1 MAMFARVIRRPW
13 SLPLAAAVFGGVWL
27 SAQAPQPAA
36 TDLAASVDRIVRSV
50 LTTTGVPSASV
61 AVVNNRKIV
70 LAHAYGDARLDPRV
84 PARPEMRYG
93 IGSISKQFT
102 AAAMLWLEEQ
112 GKVSLGD
119 PVGKYVS
126 GLARGNEVTIRQV
139 LSHTSGYQDY
149 WPQDYVM
156 PGMLKP
162 TTSQQILDT
171 WAKRTLD
178 FEPGSKWQYSN
189 TNYVIAGL
197 IVEKIAGEPLWQ
209 VLRERVFTPLGLT
222 SVANIDEHAL
232 PAGDAMGYFRYALG
246 PLRPA
251 PKEGPGWLFAAG
263 EIAATAADLAKWDLS
278 IITETILKPASYR
291 EMESEV
297 RLTSGVATNYG
308 LGMDVRLVSGHR
320 RLEHNGEVSG
330 FTAENIVLPDDGMAV
345 AVLTNQDAA
354 NAAGDIGRQVMAR
367 LLDQAAPP
375 ADQTRTDSARHIFD
389 GLRQGTIDRALFTD
403 NGNAYFSRQALADYA
418 ASLSALGAYTSFAP
432 TGTQLRGGMT
442 YRSFAVKFPGRTV
455 TVSIFEMPD
464 GKIEQF
470 LVI

>member
-1 MAMFARVIRRPW
+1 MATSPRVARRPL
-13 SLPLAAAVFGGVWL
+13 SLLSLAAVFGGVWL
-27 SAQAPQPAA
+27 SAQAPAA
-36 TDLAASVDRIVRSV
+36 TGLSASVDRIVRSV
-50 LTTTGVPSASV
+50 LASTGVPSASV
-61 AVVNNRKIV
+61 AVVSDRRIV
-70 LAHAYGDARLDPRV
+70 LAQAYGDARLDPRV
-84 PARPEMRYG
+84 PAMPRMRYG

-102 AAAMLWLEEQ
+102 AAAMLLLQEQ

-126 GLARGNEVTIRQV
+126 GLARGSDVTVRQI

-197 IVEKIAGEPLWQ
+197 IVEKLAGEPLWQ
-209 VLRERVFTPLGLT
+209 VLSHRVFTPLGMS

-232 PAGDAMGYFRYALG
+232 PGTDATGYFRYALG

-263 EIAATAADLAKWDLS
+263 EIAATAEDLAKWDLS
-278 IITETILKPASYR
+278 IITEAILKPASYR
-291 EMESEV
+291 EMESEI

-308 LGMDVRLVSGHR
+308 LGVYARLVSGHR
-320 RLEHNGEVSG
+320 RLEHSGEVSG

-354 NAAGDIGRQVMAR
+354 DAAGDIGRQVAT
-367 LLDQAAPP
+367 LLIDQAAP
-375 ADQTRTDSARHIFD
+375 ADQTRTDVARRIFD
-389 GLRQGTIDRALFTD
+389 GLRRGTIDRALLTD
-403 NGNAYFSRQALADYA
+403 NCNAYFSTQALADYS

-432 TGTQLRGGMT
+432 TGTQLRGGMLSRT
-442 YRSFAVKFPGRTV
+442 FSVRFPGRTV
-455 TVSIFEMPD
+455 SVSIFEMPD